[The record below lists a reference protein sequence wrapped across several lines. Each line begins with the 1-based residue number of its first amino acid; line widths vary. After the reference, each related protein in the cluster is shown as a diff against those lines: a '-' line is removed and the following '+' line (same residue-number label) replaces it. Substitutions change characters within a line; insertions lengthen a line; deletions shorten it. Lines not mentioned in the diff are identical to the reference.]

1 MKIAIASLMALA
13 AAGSG
18 VVALVDAPKA
28 VASTVQEQQ
37 DVRQDADAD
46 KLYDLVKQARVDL
59 CEMRMSAGL
68 SACAVGRQA
77 GQLES
82 HESGEGLSEHGGRE
96 GRGEGGELGGRER
109 GGRGEVGEE
118 GGAYLPKMTN
128 QNELFANGARLVLRF
143 NPSTQVFVGSV
154 TNTTANTLSQVRVE
168 VHLDNGTE
176 LGPTKRIDVQPGRTI
191 PVELGAFGNEFTS
204 WISHPEAGVEQGH
217 GQAGEEGGE
226 GRGER
231 GDAEGRGEHG
241 GGEGRGEHGGG
252 EGRGEHGGEA
262 RGGEARGVEGGE
274 SGEPGG
280 RDSGGEGARPL
291 AQAYRPLHNQLQVL
305 RGEMH
310 AFQLELKQQSTGGR
324 P

>member
-1 MKIAIASLMALA
+1 MKIAIVSLMVLA

-59 CEMRMSAGL
+59 CGNAYERGAQRPARSGRKLASSRATKAAKALVSTAAGK
-68 SACAVGRQA
+68 AAARVA
-77 GQLES
+77 K
-82 HESGEGLSEHGGRE
+82 
-96 GRGEGGELGGRER
+96 LGGRER
-109 GGRGEVGEE
+109 GGRGEAGEE

-128 QNELFANGARLVLRF
+128 QNELFANGARLVLQF
-143 NPSTQVFVGSV
+143 NPNTQVFVGSV
-154 TNTTANTLSQVRVE
+154 TNTTANALSQVRVE

-176 LGPTKRIDVQPGRTI
+176 LGPTKRTDVQPGRTI

-231 GDAEGRGEHG
+231 GGAEGRGERGGAEGRGERGGAEGRGEHG
-241 GGEGRGEHGGG
+241 GGEGRGEHGGA
-252 EGRGEHGGEA
+252 EG
-262 RGGEARGVEGGE
+262 
-274 SGEPGG
+274 P
-280 RDSGGEGARPL
+280 
-291 AQAYRPLHNQLQVL
+291 Q
-305 RGEMH
+305 
-310 AFQLELKQQSTGGR
+310 
-324 P
+324 